1 MDAIAF
7 MDAYLVCIEAAR
19 RWSLFLDAWYSGW
32 SGNWTHKYYDNG
44 FDTYISTYSP
54 SFICEGGLTG
64 LATSQLSDR

>member
-1 MDAIAF
+1 MHT
-7 MDAYLVCIEAAR
+7 
-19 RWSLFLDAWYSGW
+19 WSVLRLHDGGLCFWMRGTVDGLETG
-32 SGNWTHKYYDNG
+32 HKYYDNG